1 MLELEQGYAATSL
14 KLQHGGVWKIT
25 GPLLQTDGAVL
36 GTQRHHVREV
46 TWVRLGTD
54 EAPLGI
60 ILGSK
65 NGPEMDPET
74 VPQNG
79 PEMVPKM
86 DPKRAP

>member
-1 MLELEQGYAATSL
+1 MLELEQGCAATSL

-25 GPLLQTDGAVL
+25 GPLLPTDGAVL
-36 GTQRHHVREV
+36 GTQQHHVRKV